1 MIASVKSF
9 WKMVSTVLRIF
20 ILILQTLKQKIFGRR
35 TEKNMAV
42 YKLITFVYLHVIN
55 FLKNKFETKTVITK
69 KKLNNIFNLMFGD
82 VAIHYSHVTVET
94 IDYAHNFCNRKVR
107 ETQILIL
114 ILSLHTTFS
123 V

>member
-20 ILILQTLKQKIFGRR
+20 ILKLKTLKQKIFGRR

-55 FLKNKFETKTVITK
+55 FLKNKFETKTVIIK

-82 VAIHYSHVTVET
+82 VAIHYSHVTVEI
-94 IDYAHNFCNRKVR
+94 IDLPIISAIEK
-107 ETQILIL
+107 
-114 ILSLHTTFS
+114 
-123 V
+123 